1 MVSKYK
7 WTLRNEKKKQIVP
20 GFSYQESN
28 QGKVKKYIQKRE
40 IKKFDFGQI

>member
-28 QGKVKKYIQKRE
+28 QGKVKKKYRKE
-40 IKKFDFGQI
+40 K